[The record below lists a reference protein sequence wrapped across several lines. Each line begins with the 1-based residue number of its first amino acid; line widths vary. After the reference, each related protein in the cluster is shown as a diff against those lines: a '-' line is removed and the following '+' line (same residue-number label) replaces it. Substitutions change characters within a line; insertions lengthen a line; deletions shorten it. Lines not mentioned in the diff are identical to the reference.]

1 MKSIRHLLR
10 NRELVTGCLIV
21 LAYAVVAL
29 AAPLIAPPGAGDPYL
44 LPTDNSYS
52 RVPLPPGPGHPL
64 GTLAGSY
71 DIFYGIIW
79 GSRVAF
85 QVGLSITLGRAL
97 IGIFIGLF
105 AGYNRG
111 LLDGFLMR
119 ITDAFTAFPIV
130 AAALVMILVMSDK
143 LGGRAGGAQNSLSLA
158 LVLFG
163 WMRYARLVRG
173 NVMTERAKEYI
184 AAAVAVGARQR
195 HILLRH
201 LFPNVL
207 SRGLLVLI
215 TSDIGA
221 MVVIMAMFRFL
232 GFLLSGSEQ
241 PLADW
246 GQMLAISR
254 NWLISML
261 GNPLQY
267 WYAYIPAALALVLF
281 SIGWNLI
288 GDGLSDVL
296 DPRALRQG

>member
-1 MKSIRHLLR
+1 MKSVRHFLR
-10 NRELVTGCLIV
+10 NRELVVGCLVV
-21 LAYAVVAL
+21 LGYAIIAL
-29 AAPLIAPPGAGDPYL
+29 AAPLIAPPGAGDPYR
-44 LPTDNSYS
+44 LPTDTSAIS
-52 RVPLPPGPGHPL
+52 VVPNPPVSGHPL
-64 GTLAGSY
+64 GTLAGNY

-79 GSRVAF
+79 GSRIAF

-97 IGIFIGLF
+97 IGTFIGLL
-105 AGYNRG
+105 AGYYRG
-111 LLDGFLMR
+111 FLDGLLMR

-130 AAALVMILVMSDK
+130 AAALVMILVLSDQ
-143 LGGRAGGAQNSLSLA
+143 LGGRTSGPQNSLSLA

-195 HILLRH
+195 RVLIRHIL
-201 LFPNVL
+201 PNV
-207 SRGLLVLI
+207 STKGLLVLL

-232 GFLLSGSEQ
+232 GLLLSGREQ

-254 NWLISML
+254 SWMIPVA
-261 GNPLQY
+261 GNPFQY
-267 WYAYIPAALALVLF
+267 WFVYAPTALTLILF
-281 SIGWNLI
+281 SVGWNLI
-288 GDGLSDVL
+288 GDGLTEAF
-296 DPRALRQG
+296 DPRAPR